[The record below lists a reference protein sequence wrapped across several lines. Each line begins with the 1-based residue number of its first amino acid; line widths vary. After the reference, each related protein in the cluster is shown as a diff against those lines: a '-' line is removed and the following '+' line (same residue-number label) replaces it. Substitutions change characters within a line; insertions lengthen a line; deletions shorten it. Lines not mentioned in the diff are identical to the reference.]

1 MMEMKMEERQLA
13 ISAEQITKVYKLY
26 DKPSDRL
33 KEALGLSRGKLHK
46 EHYALKGVDLSIY
59 KGETVG
65 IIGATGS
72 GKTTLVNLIPAFYL
86 PTGGRYS
93 LTVST

>member
-1 MMEMKMEERQLA
+1 MEERQLA

-46 EHYALKGVDLSIY
+46 EQ
-59 KGETVG
+59 T
-65 IIGATGS
+65 
-72 GKTTLVNLIPAFYL
+72 
-86 PTGGRYS
+86 
-93 LTVST
+93 